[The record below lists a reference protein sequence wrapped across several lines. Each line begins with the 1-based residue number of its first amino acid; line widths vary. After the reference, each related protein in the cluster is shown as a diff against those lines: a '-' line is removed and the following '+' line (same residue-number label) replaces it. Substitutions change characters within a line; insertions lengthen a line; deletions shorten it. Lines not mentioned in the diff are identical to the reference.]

1 MTVRE
6 LHIFDFDATLFDSP
20 MHPDDWEGHIG
31 MWYDTLQSLTP
42 PCVIDPEALWIK
54 STVAAARRSLSTP
67 GVYTVLMTGR
77 SAEPQLA
84 ARVTELVQSAGLDF
98 DEIHLKTGGKTVD
111 WKSQMLSGF
120 LRELPDLE
128 VVQLWD
134 DRSHHL
140 EQFVKLVEDAGL
152 VAIPHFVDYVLHEP
166 CVLDGALRSEGLL
179 REYVRTLLTEAA
191 MGPSDLPDGVGIAY
205 RQESPGMAMTVMY
218 YHMGEGSSL
227 SGDGWK
233 GSRELAKRGL
243 PTGKVAIGIPSGKGE
258 CSGAFEVY
266 GANAAHGWG
275 PMLYDVAMELATIQA
290 GGLMSD
296 RESVSF
302 AARDVWQ
309 YYMANR
315 GDVTGIQLDD
325 EWNKLTPTERD
336 NCMQQRARDDEG
348 SWVDSPLSKR
358 YTKPP
363 IMINALKAA
372 GKLVEL

>member
-54 STVAAARRSLSTP
+54 STVAAARRSLSIP

-84 ARVTELVQSAGLDF
+84 ARITELVQSAGLDF
-98 DEIHLKTGGKTVD
+98 DEIHLKTGGRTVN
-111 WKSQMLSGF
+111 WKSRMLSEF
-120 LRELPDLE
+120 LRRLPDLE
-128 VVQLWD
+128 VVQMWD
-134 DRSHHL
+134 DRGSHL
-140 EQFVKLVEDAGL
+140 EQFVRIVEDAGL

-166 CVLDGALRSEGLL
+166 CVREGTL

-191 MGPSDLPDGVGIAY
+191 MGPADLPDGVGVAI
-205 RQESPGMAMTVMY
+205 RQPRSDLATVMY
-218 YHMGEGSSL
+218 YHIEGEEPLPNAASAGRIL
-227 SGDGWK
+227 K
-233 GSRELAKRGL
+233 GSGLPYGKVSIGRELSAG
-243 PTGKVAIGIPSGKGE
+243 A
-258 CSGAFEVY
+258 CSGALMVW
-266 GANAAHGWG
+266 GSSAAHGWG

-336 NCMQQRARDDEG
+336 NCMQQRARDDDG
-348 SWVDSPLSKR
+348 GWVDSPLSKR

-372 GKLVEL
+372 GKLVKL

>member
-1 MTVRE
+1 MNT
-6 LHIFDFDATLFDSP
+6 
-20 MHPDDWEGHIG
+20 
-31 MWYDTLQSLTP
+31 
-42 PCVIDPEALWIK
+42 
-54 STVAAARRSLSTP
+54 
-67 GVYTVLMTGR
+67 
-77 SAEPQLA
+77 
-84 ARVTELVQSAGLDF
+84 
-98 DEIHLKTGGKTVD
+98 
-111 WKSQMLSGF
+111 
-120 LRELPDLE
+120 
-128 VVQLWD
+128 
-134 DRSHHL
+134 
-140 EQFVKLVEDAGL
+140 
-152 VAIPHFVDYVLHEP
+152 
-166 CVLDGALRSEGLL
+166 L
-179 REYVRTLLTEAA
+179 REYIRTLLTEAA
-191 MGPSDLPDGVGIAY
+191 MGPADLPDGVGIAY
-205 RQESPGMAMTVMY
+205 SQQNQSITIRY

-266 GANAAHGWG
+266 GASAALGWG
-275 PMLYDVAMELATIQA
+275 PMLYDVAMELATIQG